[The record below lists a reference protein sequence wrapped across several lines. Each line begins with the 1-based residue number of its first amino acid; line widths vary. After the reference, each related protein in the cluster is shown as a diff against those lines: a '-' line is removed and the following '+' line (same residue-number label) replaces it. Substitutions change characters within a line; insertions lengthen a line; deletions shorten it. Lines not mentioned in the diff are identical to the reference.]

1 MKERYASPRL
11 CNNECDGKLIL
22 GRENWSMFCVRCRDL
37 FAELKVEITLG
48 TPLWPMA
55 KL

>member
-11 CNNECDGKLIL
+11 CDNEWDGKLIL
-22 GRENWSMFCVRCRDL
+22 GRENWSMFCVRSRDL
-37 FAELKVEITLG
+37 FAELRVEITLD
-48 TPLWPMA
+48 TPLLPMA